1 MSGPKDRTG
10 KPIHRH
16 DFVVGPDGF
25 EGWYMWSVPAE
36 NSRGDGAY
44 GPYVAVVCGPLG
56 IKRYRFDE
64 LRIVPRTDIPSK

>member
-1 MSGPKDRTG
+1 
-10 KPIHRH
+10 
-16 DFVVGPDGF
+16 
-25 EGWYMWSVPAE
+25 MWSVPAE